1 MRGFLLELDMTP
13 VFRIVAD
20 GSDITRMINDRL
32 LLLRTSDKPGME
44 SDEFELR
51 IDDRDSAVT
60 LPSRGASIEIYLGY
74 AGSTLSREGRY
85 VVDEVEVSGPP
96 DTLVIRGK
104 ASDMRGSGKTTRSGS
119 WEGDTLA
126 TIVSAV
132 ARRNGWE
139 PACTVATI
147 VPRADQLGESDF
159 NFITRLA
166 RQHDCTA
173 KVADGKLIVMP
184 RQGGVTASG
193 KTLGVVTINKTDV
206 SRYSFR
212 LGDRSTHKAV
222 STKYQDKATGKLAV
236 VNLNNDD
243 APDGLPP
250 VHTDRH
256 IHPNKTAAEQAAKA
270 RLAAFNRST
279 AGVRLEMPGR
289 SDLFA
294 ERMINA
300 QGFKDGLDGEYLVD
314 SREQVF
320 TQSGWSTTI
329 ECNAGKKGK
338 AKVKGKKPEKTLK
351 IVQLYPENP
360 HPRPAL
366 CGLFRKGNLCR
377 LPSNNSCRS
386 SPTPAQLPAFLCRYS
401 TPRWGI
407 TRSSGRS
414 A

>member
-1 MRGFLLELDMTP
+1 MTP

-51 IDDRDSAVT
+51 IDDRDGAVT
-60 LPSRGASIEIYLGY
+60 LPARGASIEIFLGY

-85 VVDEVEVSGPP
+85 VVDDIEVSGPP
-96 DTLVIRGK
+96 ATLVIRGK
-104 ASDMRGSGKTTRSGS
+104 ASDMRGSGKTTRSDS
-119 WEGDTLA
+119 WEGDSLA
-126 TIVSAV
+126 TIVSTI

-139 PACTVATI
+139 PACKVATI
-147 VPRADQLGESDF
+147 VLRADQLGESDF
-159 NFITRLA
+159 NFVTRLA
-166 RQHDCTA
+166 KQHDCTA

-193 KTLGVVTINKTDV
+193 KTLGVVTITKADV
-206 SRYSFR
+206 SRYSFQ
-212 LGDRSTHKAV
+212 LGDRSNHKTV
-222 STKYQDKATGKLAV
+222 KTKYQDKATGKLKV
-236 VNLNNDD
+236 ISLDNDD
-243 APDGLPP
+243 SPDGLPP

-270 RLAAFNRST
+270 RLSAFNRST
-279 AGVRLEMPGR
+279 ASVRLEMPGR

-294 ERMINA
+294 ERMISA

-329 ECNAGKKGK
+329 ECNGGKKGK
-338 AKVKGKKPEKTLK
+338 AKAKGKKPEKTLK
-351 IVQLYPENP
+351 VV
-360 HPRPAL
+360 
-366 CGLFRKGNLCR
+366 NL
-377 LPSNNSCRS
+377 NTN
-386 SPTPAQLPAFLCRYS
+386 
-401 TPRWGI
+401 
-407 TRSSGRS
+407 
-414 A
+414 

>member
-1 MRGFLLELDMTP
+1 MTP
-13 VFRIVAD
+13 VFRLVAD
-20 GSDITRMINDRL
+20 GSDITGLINDRL

-60 LPSRGASIEIYLGY
+60 LPARGASIEIYLGY
-74 AGSTLSREGRY
+74 AGSTLTREGRY
-85 VVDEVEVSGPP
+85 IVDDIELSGPP

-119 WEGDTLA
+119 WEGVSLA
-126 TIVSAV
+126 AIVNTI

-139 PACTVATI
+139 PACTVGTI

-193 KTLGVVTINKTDV
+193 KAIGVVTITKADV

-212 LGDRSTHKAV
+212 LGDRSSHKAV
-222 STKYQDKATGKLAV
+222 KAKYQDKTTGQLAV
-236 VNLNNDD
+236 VSLSNDD

-294 ERMINA
+294 ERVINA

-329 ECNAGKKGK
+329 ECNGGKTGK
-338 AKVKGKKPEKTLK
+338 AKAKGKKPAKTLK
-351 IVQLYPENP
+351 IV
-360 HPRPAL
+360 
-366 CGLFRKGNLCR
+366 
-377 LPSNNSCRS
+377 
-386 SPTPAQLPAFLCRYS
+386 SPLD
-401 TPRWGI
+401 
-407 TRSSGRS
+407 
-414 A
+414 

>member
-1 MRGFLLELDMTP
+1 MTP
-13 VFRIVAD
+13 EFRLVAD
-20 GSDITRMINDRL
+20 GSDITGLINDRL

-60 LPSRGASIEIYLGY
+60 LPARGASIEIYLGY
-74 AGSTLSREGRY
+74 AGSTLTREGRY
-85 VVDEVEVSGPP
+85 IVDDIELSGPP

-119 WEGDTLA
+119 WEGVSLA
-126 TIVSAV
+126 AIVNTI

-139 PACTVATI
+139 PACTVGTL

-193 KTLGVVTINKTDV
+193 KAIGVVTITKADV

-212 LGDRSTHKAV
+212 LGDRSAHKAV
-222 STKYQDKATGKLAV
+222 NAKYQDKATGKLTV
-236 VNLNNDD
+236 VSLSNDD

-294 ERMINA
+294 ERTINA

-329 ECNAGKKGK
+329 ECNGGKTGK
-338 AKVKGKKPEKTLK
+338 AKAKGKKPAKTLK
-351 IVQLYPENP
+351 IV
-360 HPRPAL
+360 
-366 CGLFRKGNLCR
+366 
-377 LPSNNSCRS
+377 
-386 SPTPAQLPAFLCRYS
+386 SPLD
-401 TPRWGI
+401 
-407 TRSSGRS
+407 
-414 A
+414 

>member
-1 MRGFLLELDMTP
+1 MTP
-13 VFRIVAD
+13 VFRLVAD
-20 GSDITRMINDRL
+20 GSDITGLINDRL

-60 LPSRGASIEIYLGY
+60 LPARGASIEIYLGY
-74 AGSTLSREGRY
+74 AGSTLTREGRY
-85 VVDEVEVSGPP
+85 IVDDIELSGPP

-119 WEGDTLA
+119 WEGVSLA
-126 TIVSAV
+126 AIVNTIS
-132 ARRNGWE
+132 RRNGWE
-139 PACTVATI
+139 PACTVGTL

-193 KTLGVVTINKTDV
+193 KAIGVVTITKADV

-212 LGDRSTHKAV
+212 LGDRSSHKAV
-222 STKYQDKATGKLAV
+222 KAKYQDKTTGKLTV
-236 VNLNNDD
+236 VSLSNDD

-294 ERMINA
+294 ERVINA

-329 ECNAGKKGK
+329 ECNGGKSGK
-338 AKVKGKKPEKTLK
+338 AKAKGKKPAKTLK
-351 IVQLYPENP
+351 IV
-360 HPRPAL
+360 
-366 CGLFRKGNLCR
+366 
-377 LPSNNSCRS
+377 
-386 SPTPAQLPAFLCRYS
+386 SPLD
-401 TPRWGI
+401 
-407 TRSSGRS
+407 
-414 A
+414 

>member
-1 MRGFLLELDMTP
+1 MTP

-20 GSDITRMINDRL
+20 GRDITRMINDRL

-119 WEGDTLA
+119 WEGDSLA

-166 RQHDCTA
+166 RLHDCTA

-222 STKYQDKATGKLAV
+222 STQYQDKATGKLAV

-256 IHPNKTAAEQAAKA
+256 IHPNKTAAELAAKA
-270 RLAAFNRST
+270 RLASFNRSI

-294 ERMINA
+294 ERVINA

-338 AKVKGKKPEKTLK
+338 AKAKAKGKKPAKTLK
-351 IVQLYPENP
+351 IVQL
-360 HPRPAL
+360 
-366 CGLFRKGNLCR
+366 
-377 LPSNNSCRS
+377 
-386 SPTPAQLPAFLCRYS
+386 
-401 TPRWGI
+401 
-407 TRSSGRS
+407 
-414 A
+414 